1 MRLQSGKRVFLQ
13 MDILRMR
20 ECRQRC
26 FESSVAVLLPQLL
39 HYSPSVEELYHQMRS
54 SLYLFSL
61 LFSLTDTELPHIT
74 EITCT
79 PITAKYFTK
88 SFRPCAVTSLTSLC
102 FCWPSGSWHGT
113 KKSHHRW
120 FSDRFRPFPT
130 FLPVESPQFIL
141 LSFCLNSPN
150 FNLWFYLPNRHS
162 SIQDTG
168 ALLFYEKMLKST
180 RITDSPSCGVMTPLA
195 AFWIL
200 SKLPFIIQICIDWS
214 QRSITRSTWIYS
226 YYCDHGL
233 FFLFIQ
239 TSILLV
245 CSAQTDNLF
254 ACWC

>member
-26 FESSVAVLLPQLL
+26 LESSVAVLLPQLL

-88 SFRPCAVTSLTSLC
+88 SFRPFFRALHHFVFVDRLDPDTEQ
-102 FCWPSGSWHGT
+102 
-113 KKSHHRW
+113 KSHHRW
-120 FSDRFRPFPT
+120 FPDRFRPFPA
-130 FLPVESPQFIL
+130 FLPVELPQFIL

-150 FNLWFYLPNRHS
+150 FNLWFYLPNRRS

-168 ALLFYEKMLKST
+168 ALLFYKKMLKST
-180 RITDSPSCGVMTPLA
+180 RISDSPSCTAMTPLA

-214 QRSITRSTWIYS
+214 QRSITRATWIYS
-226 YYCDHGL
+226 YHCDHGL

-245 CSAQTDNLF
+245 CSARTDNLF